1 MTGQILR
8 RQTQLEI
15 FANPRMLK
23 IESGIAEAAIER
35 VMLVFELPGG
45 HRRRNSLQRVFVE
58 SQRLAHFA
66 RGHAI
71 AIRDYVGGHGRSA
84 LSITLINVLDYALA
98 LVAAGQIKIDVRP
111 LAAFLGKKSFKQ

>member
-1 MTGQILR
+1 MPRQILGGE
-8 RQTQLEI
+8 TQLEI

-23 IESGIAEAAIER
+23 IEAGIAQTAVER
-35 VMLVFELPGG
+35 IILVLEFPGCY
-45 HRRRNSLQRVFVE
+45 RRRNSFQRVRVK

-84 LSITLINVLDYALA
+84 LPITLIDVLDYPLA
-98 LVAAGQIKIDVRP
+98 LIATGQ
-111 LAAFLGKKSFKQ
+111 